1 MRFYLEKDKKDIL
14 IVLNHI
20 KFVWQFYHTIFYG
33 VSQSKNPL
41 VNLAVLHN
49 EKSFK
54 ASPDTCFGKFPC
66 QGKWAKPK
74 RVAVFARKRWRAAK
88 AA

>member
-33 VSQSKNPL
+33 VSQSKNTL

-54 ASPDTCFGKFPC
+54 ASPDTCFGGGGAPQSGVTEGASC
-66 QGKWAKPK
+66 NQ
-74 RVAVFARKRWRAAK
+74 ARGRGDDGAII
-88 AA
+88 